1 LLDSHFFPV
10 LQKIFFYHAYKVRRD
25 VEFEDVMGRE
35 MAAGRQFQGRA
46 REYWQRRLESAVKSA
61 DPEHLR
67 RELGVIGHF
76 FIWEELDLVWLL
88 EQLLIM
94 LRAGFAPADSFGVLD
109 ALAKLVPEHIEKVI
123 DATNGLV
130 RRPSVEA
137 WTFAA
142 QEQSLRKIL
151 VEGMNTRSEPT
162 VLRLQE
168 IVSFLRFPCR
178 L

>member
-1 LLDSHFFPV
+1 MNIGNVDCRPRSN
-10 LQKIFFYHAYKVRRD
+10 
-25 VEFEDVMGRE
+25 
-35 MAAGRQFQGRA
+35 
-46 REYWQRRLESAVKSA
+46 EY
-61 DPEHLR
+61 PEPFR

-76 FIWEELDLVWLL
+76 FMWEELDQVWLL

-109 ALAKLVPEHIEKVI
+109 NLAELVPEHIEKVI

-151 VEGMNTRSEPT
+151 IEGMKTRPNQYSRRSE
-162 VLRLQE
+162 R
-168 IVSFLRFPCR
+168 S
-178 L
+178 